1 MAKKTDRDKAAK
13 HESKGDKLLE
23 KGKLDKALA
32 QYRKALEMDPDLPG
46 IFDKLIKVRDEL
58 GDEWKLKDFAES
70 VCWTMEK
77 QAQEYPPIRQV
88 HAMLSPEWKMAM
100 ELALS
105 ILGSPR
111 DEPKGEDVED
121 LVGMG
126 DVATRVLLAILFD
139 LKRTSKTKPDEVTD
153 E

>member
-1 MAKKTDRDKAAK
+1 MVKKHAGDKAAK

-58 GDEWKLKDFAES
+58 GDEWELKDFAES
-70 VCWTMEK
+70 VSWTMEK
-77 QAQEYPPIRQV
+77 QAQDHPPIRQV
-88 HAMLSPEWKMAM
+88 HAMLSPEWKTAM
-100 ELALS
+100 ELALR

-111 DEPKGEDVED
+111 DEPKGEDVEE

-139 LKRTSKTKPDEVTD
+139 LKRTSKAKTDEVTD